1 MLYHYIAADKSG
13 KLLEAN
19 YDADDV
25 GQLLRY
31 LSGKDLRPISVKP
44 VQEAGRGLRVFS
56 SGINIGD
63 KVFITKYLAL
73 MLRVGTDLLSAI
85 NILIADFDKPS
96 VKALLLEIREN
107 LSKGRPFADAFAN
120 HPKVFSQVF
129 VSLVRAAEASGN
141 LQQTFEDLS
150 ASLQRDADLRNRIRS
165 AFVYPL
171 ILLTAAFGVSMFLV
185 TFAIPRVAKVF
196 FESGINP
203 PVFSRIVFGIGLF
216 INENIV
222 LFLAALFIIVGGG
235 AFFFW
240 KTVVG
245 RRIID
250 RALSHAPLVRTIYK
264 EIAVQRFASTFSV
277 LMKAGLPI
285 IQTTK
290 ITADVV
296 GSEEFAASLRRVADE
311 GLSKGL
317 TIGEAFRQEPIFP
330 KVVVNLVAISEKAGH
345 LEEVLQTLAD
355 FYASD
360 IDANIR
366 SLVSVL
372 EPVLLMFMGVIVG
385 AIAIA
390 IIVPIYQL
398 TAQF

>member
-311 GLSKGL
+311 GLSRGL

>member
-1 MLYHYIAADKSG
+1 MLYHYVAADKSG

-31 LSGKDLRPISVKP
+31 LSGKELRPISVKP
-44 VQEAGRGLRVFS
+44 VQEVGRGLRVFS

-63 KVFITKYLAL
+63 KVFLTKYLAL

-96 VKALLLEIREN
+96 VKTLLLEIRDN

-120 HPKVFSQVF
+120 YPKVFSQVF
-129 VSLVRAAEASGN
+129 VSLIKAAEASGN

-150 ASLQRDADLRNRIRS
+150 TSLQRDADLRNRIRS
-165 AFVYPL
+165 AFVYPI

-185 TFAIPRVAKVF
+185 TFAIPRVANVF
-196 FESGINP
+196 FDSGINP
-203 PVFSRIVFGIGLF
+203 PIFSRIVFGIGLF
-216 INENIV
+216 INDNIV
-222 LFLAALFIIVGGG
+222 LFLIVLFLVVGGG
-235 AFFFW
+235 VFFFW
-240 KTVVG
+240 KTIVG
-245 RRIID
+245 QRVID
-250 RALSHAPLVRTIYK
+250 RALSHAPLIRTIYK

-290 ITADVV
+290 ITAQVV
-296 GSEEFAASLRRVADE
+296 GSEEFAASLRRIADE

-317 TIGEAFRQEPIFP
+317 TIGEAFRREPIFP

-360 IDANIR
+360 IDAKIR

-372 EPVLLMFMGVIVG
+372 EPVLLMFMGVMVG

-398 TAQF
+398 TTQF